1 MNRFGEKVRKL
12 REENNMLLRQLAAK
26 LDIDSAQLS
35 KIERGERRAKREQV
49 LELAKLFKVD
59 KEELLSLWLAG
70 KLYEVLKDEDTAHNA
85 LKVAGKELKTKSES
99 KQTKK

>member
-12 REENNMLLRQLAAK
+12 REENKLLLRQLASI

-49 LELAKLFKVD
+49 LLLAEIFKVD

-70 KLYEVLKDEDTAHNA
+70 KVYEVLKDEDSAHCA
-85 LKVAGKELKTKSES
+85 LKVAEKEIKYSTI
-99 KQTKK
+99 KKKNK

>member
-12 REENNMLLRQLAAK
+12 REDNKLLLRQLASK

-49 LELAKLFKVD
+49 IELAKLFKVD

-70 KLYEVLKDEDTAHNA
+70 KVYEVLKDENSAHCA
-85 LKVAGKELKTKSES
+85 LKVAEKEISS
-99 KQTKK
+99 NTKKKK

>member
-12 REENNMLLRQLAAK
+12 REEHNLLLRHLASK

-49 LELAKLFKVD
+49 LLIAEIFEVD
-59 KEELLSLWLAG
+59 KEDLLSLWLAT
-70 KLYEVLKDEDTAHNA
+70 KVYEMLKDEDSAQSA
-85 LKVAGKELKTKSES
+85 LKVAEKEITRKKKSR
-99 KQTKK
+99 